1 MAVYR
6 LNDPQIAA
14 TLFDGWQET
23 LIWSCLQG
31 VMGEIYVDSPENP
44 TSVVAIIADFSFFAG
59 VPNDE
64 LIRFKPDGCTKTYM
78 LMVPQNEAWS
88 ERIEYCRAGHCNR
101 ITRYA
106 IKKEPDVFDRE
117 KLRRIA
123 ENLPQGCRLRPIDEA
138 LFRYAKE
145 TGWCRDWVD
154 AYPDYETYRR
164 LGFGFILEKDGEI
177 VAGVS
182 AYTSYREGVEIEIDT
197 HADHRRKGYASICAA
212 RMILESLDRGLYPS
226 WDAANLWSVGL
237 AEKLGYHFDHEY
249 TTYEIVPY

>member
-1 MAVYR
+1 MVYR
-6 LNDPQIAA
+6 LTDPSAA
-14 TLFDGWQET
+14 APLFEGWEET

-31 VMGEIYVDSPENP
+31 VMGGIYADSPENP
-44 TSVVAIIADFSFFAG
+44 TSAAAVIADFTFFAG

-64 LIRFKPDGCTKTYM
+64 LIRFKPDGSAQTYM
-78 LMVPQNEAWS
+78 LMVPQTEAWS
-88 ERIEYCRAGHCNR
+88 ERIESCRAAKR
-101 ITRYA
+101 ISRYA

-117 KLRRIA
+117 KLRKIA
-123 ENLPQGCRLRPIDEA
+123 ENLPEGCRLRPINEEIY
-138 LFRYAKE
+138 RYARE
-145 TGWCRDWVD
+145 TGWCRDWVG

-164 LGFGFILEKDGEI
+164 LGFGFVLEKDGEI

-182 AYTSYREGVEIEIDT
+182 SYTVYREGVEIEIDT

-212 RMILESLDRGLYPS
+212 RMILEALGCGLYPS

-249 TTYEIVPY
+249 ITYEIYDY